1 MGSSNGDDTRLD
13 SGGLEPDRMVS
24 RRAFLKTACI
34 AGAGVGLGAGLGGV
48 LSACGED
55 ATATT
60 AAIDQTT
67 ITTEETSTTATTVS
81 AEVEV
86 GREIKVG
93 FVDPLTGGIAAF
105 GIPGQYV
112 AERWKEFVKDGL
124 VCGDGKNH
132 PIDIIVKDS
141 QSDSNRAAQVT
152 GDLISNDKVDFVMA
166 AATGDTVN
174 PVADQAEAMETP
186 CLTVDAPMESY
197 FYGRN
202 GDPANPF
209 KWTYHIWWGMWEIY
223 ANSVDLWSQVTTNKK
238 VAGMWPNN
246 TDGNAFRGYYAASME
261 QSGFTV
267 IDAGAY
273 NEPSEDF
280 TAQIS
285 LFKRQGCEVVTGV
298 MIPPDWTNFWS
309 QCKQQGYNPKIAEG
323 IKPTLFP
330 SAMEALGEIAD
341 GLCGPMWFHPTFP
354 FKSSLTGETAQ
365 ELCDDFEKRNN
376 MQWQQPILH
385 YMNFEWVV
393 DVLKRTEDV
402 DDKELIMKRVQETN
416 MPMTIGGPI
425 DFTAPLAPNSAHVVP
440 NVVGTQ
446 LYGGQWRLS
455 DGGKYMFDLFVCS
468 NAAAPDIA
476 VQDKLQPLS

>member
-1 MGSSNGDDTRLD
+1 MR
-13 SGGLEPDRMVS
+13 SGNVS
-24 RRAFLKTACI
+24 RREFLKI
-34 AGAGVGLGAGLGGV
+34 AGVAGATIGAGAGLGGA
-48 LSACGED
+48 LSACGAQ
-55 ATATT
+55 ATTTTTGAPTTASTAPTVTTAIPATT
-60 AAIDQTT
+60 ASG
-67 ITTEETSTTATTVS
+67 ETTTVS
-81 AEVEV
+81 ASIEA

-141 QSDSNRAAQVT
+141 QSDSNRASTVT
-152 GDLISNDKVDFVMA
+152 GDLISNDKVDFVTA
-166 AATGDTVN
+166 AATGDTVV
-174 PVADQAEAMETP
+174 PVADQAEAMGTP
-186 CLTVDAPMESY
+186 CLTVDCPMESY

-202 GDPANPF
+202 GDPKNPF

-223 ANSVDLWSQVTTNKK
+223 KNSVDLWSQVTTNKK
-238 VAGMWPNN
+238 VAGMWPNAI
-246 TDGNAFRGYYAASME
+246 DGQAFRKYYAASME
-261 QSGFTV
+261 KSGFTV
-267 IDAGAY
+267 VDAGPY
-273 NEPSEDF
+273 TEPSEDF
-280 TAQIS
+280 TTQIS
-285 LFKRQGCEVVTGV
+285 LFKKEGCEVVTGV
-298 MIPPDWTNFWS
+298 MIPPDWTNFWT
-309 QCKQQGYNPKIAEG
+309 QCKQQGFNPKIAEG

-330 SAMEALGEIAD
+330 SAMEALGKIAD

-365 ELCDDFEKRNN
+365 ELCDDFEKRKN

-393 DVLKRTEDV
+393 DVLKRTKNV
-402 DDKELIMKRVQETN
+402 DDKEEIMTRVRETN
-416 MPMTIGGPI
+416 MPMTIGGPV
-425 DFTAPLAPNSAHVVP
+425 DFTAPLAPDSAHVVP

-455 DGGKYMFDLFVCS
+455 NGGKHMFDLFVCS
-468 NAAAPDIA
+468 NAAAPA
-476 VQDKLQPLS
+476 VKVQDKLKPLT